1 MKIASIITTL
11 SVFGLLVSCSNADV
25 TMDFDS
31 DGDGL
36 MDSAEAEYGTDPF
49 NVDSDL
55 DNHSDAI
62 EIEQGTDP
70 LDPDDHP
77 YMGGWAID
85 GSCRDNIAS
94 TGNEVGDI
102 AEGFD
107 VVDQFGETVS
117 AYDFCNRVILLAS
130 GAFW

>member
-1 MKIASIITTL
+1 MRILSIL
-11 SVFGLLVSCSNADV
+11 STIGFFTACTATDV
-25 TMDFDS
+25 AMDFDT

-36 MDSAEAEYGTDPF
+36 MDSLEAEYGTDPL

-55 DNHSDAI
+55 DNHSDSA

-70 LDPDDHP
+70 LDPNSHP
-77 YMGGWAID
+77 YTGGWAID
-85 GSCRDNIAS
+85 GACKDSIDS

-102 AEGFD
+102 AEGFE
-107 VVDQFGETVS
+107 VVDQFGEDVS
-117 AYDFCNRVILLAS
+117 LYDFCNRTILIAA

>member
-1 MKIASIITTL
+1 MKIQSILCTI
-11 SVFGLLVSCSNADV
+11 GLLSACTAADV
-25 TMDFDS
+25 TMDFDT

-36 MDSAEAEYGTDPF
+36 MDSMEAEYGTDPL

-55 DNHSDAI
+55 DNHSDAV

-70 LDPDDHP
+70 LDPNDHP
-77 YMGGWAID
+77 YTGGWAID
-85 GSCRDNIAS
+85 SACKDSVAS

-102 AEGFD
+102 AEGFEI
-107 VVDQFGETVS
+107 VDQFGENVDL
-117 AYDFCNRVILLAS
+117 YDFCNRTILIAS